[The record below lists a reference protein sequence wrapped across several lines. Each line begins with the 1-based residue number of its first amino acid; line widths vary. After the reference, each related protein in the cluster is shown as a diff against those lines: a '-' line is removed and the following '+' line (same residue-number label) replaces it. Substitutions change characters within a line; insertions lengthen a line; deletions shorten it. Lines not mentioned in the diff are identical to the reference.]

1 MSTETPSDLPDK
13 YDPRTLEPAVTQRWL
28 DRKAF
33 AATPDDRD
41 DRYVVMMP
49 LPNVTGALHM
59 GHAMD
64 NVMQDLL
71 TRWHRMRGDN
81 ALWQPGLDHAG
92 IATQAVVE
100 KRLKEIEGK
109 TRHDIGREALVE
121 RIHDWSAKSKQRIV
135 SQQQGMGCSC
145 DWDRARFTMD
155 DVCARAV
162 RHTFFKMFRDGL
174 IFRGN
179 RLVNWDCALQT
190 AVADDELYKESVA
203 GKFYYFRYPILSA
216 DGANGPTHVA
226 IATTRPETMLGDT
239 AVAVHSDPAGAMQQA
254 IAEQRQKVQ
263 DAKAGDKEAAEK
275 ELERLQQRQTDVIPN
290 LVAIRDLAKAGAKVR
305 LPLANREIPIVVDD
319 WADPTLGTG
328 CVKITPAHDP
338 NDYDVWQR
346 HPEIGAVN
354 MLNPDGTISKAGGKY
369 AGLDRF
375 DARKQVMQDLEAEG
389 LVDRVEDRQIEID
402 HSDRSKTIIE
412 PYLSKQWFVHMADV
426 DGGIVMG
433 RGTDKEFRAAGLAQ
447 AALDATAGALPAFA
461 DGTARKAVGF
471 HPDPERYRNMHD
483 RWLAE
488 KRDWCISRQL
498 WWGHRIPVWRGEMA
512 ADKLLM
518 LEPMLA
524 GQLERDDVC
533 AWLVMPDGERLTPKD
548 AFAHLKGPNA
558 PTEVEV
564 QICFRDQQHDDTM
577 GAMLQ
582 SAGLELDPDV
592 LDTWF
597 SSALWPH
604 STLGW
609 PNPADAA
616 VDAGQTALAG
626 AEGRPDALSYY
637 YPGSCLVTGRDIITL
652 WVARMIIT
660 GLYNL
665 GDVPFTDVFL
675 HATILDGKGVR
686 MSKSKGNGIDPLD
699 IIDRYGADALRYV
712 VCELQTGT
720 QDVRLPVQ
728 AISPFTK
735 DGEDE
740 RLVDLAT
747 AEPGPYLG
755 TFVDPVAG
763 KPMDLIG
770 QYAKENITPAK
781 ATSDRFAVGANFCN
795 KLFNAARFA
804 FLNLDGTTF
813 EPLEPAALP
822 LEDRWILSRLQRAIA
837 TVHGHLDG
845 YNPSAAIQTA
855 RDFFWSELCDW
866 YLEMVKPRMKDGADP
881 ASKRTA
887 QQVLAAVLDQ
897 TLRLLH
903 PFVPFLT
910 ERLWAKLGELAP
922 ERGVRAPFAASEMLV
937 HARWPEGDATW
948 SAADVEQNVA
958 SMQQWC
964 VAIREAR
971 ARYQVGP
978 RERVPVRFRTAGPSQ
993 QVLEAT
999 ASLLANMAGLADVT
1013 IGPDQERTPDAA
1025 TVVLGDS
1032 KAYLLGVVDLE
1043 QEKQKLDKE
1052 AKSLEGRIG
1061 GIEKK
1066 LSNEG
1071 FLAKAPAAVVEK
1083 ERQNLEALKTQLD
1096 GVQQSLADLG

>member
-1 MSTETPSDLPDK
+1 MTNELPHK
-13 YDPRTLEPAVTQRWL
+13 YDHSTLEPAITNRWL
-28 DRKAF
+28 EAGAF
-33 AATPDDRD
+33 KATPDERE

-81 ALWQPGLDHAG
+81 SLWQPGLDHAG

-121 RIHDWSAKSKQRIV
+121 RIHEWADQSKQRIV

-145 DWDRARFTMD
+145 DWDRSRFTMD
-155 DVCARAV
+155 AVCARSV
-162 RHTFFKMFRDGL
+162 RQTFFKMFRDGL

-190 AVADDELYKESVA
+190 AVADDELYKEAVA
-203 GKFYYFRYPILSA
+203 GKFHYFRYPIVDA
-216 DGANGPTHVA
+216 EAGGPTHVS

-239 AVAVHSDPAGAMQQA
+239 AVAVHPDPKAALQKA
-254 IAEQRQKVQ
+254 IEAQKQKVGE
-263 DAKAGDKEAAEK
+263 APDKEKAEAQQ
-275 ELERLQQRQTDVIPN
+275 ELERLEKRAVEVLPT
-290 LVAIRDLAKAGAKVR
+290 LEAISAMAKAGRRVM
-305 LPLANREIPIVVDD
+305 LPLVQREIPIIVDE

-346 HPEIGAVN
+346 HQHIGAVN
-354 MLNPDGTISKAGGKY
+354 MLNTDGTVSKAGGKY

-375 DARKQVMQDLEAEG
+375 DARKKVLEDLDAEG
-389 LVDRVEDRQIEID
+389 LLDRIEDRQMEID

-412 PYLSKQWFVHMADV
+412 PYLSKQWFVNMADV
-426 DGGIVMG
+426 EGGVVMG

-447 AALDATAGALPAFA
+447 AALDATAGALPPFA
-461 DGTARKAVGF
+461 DGTPHKKVDF

-483 RWLAE
+483 RWLGE

-498 WWGHRIPVWRGEMA
+498 WWGHRIPVWRGDMESQ
-512 ADKLLM
+512 KLLM
-518 LEPMLA
+518 LEPMLQ

-533 AWLVMPDGERLTPKD
+533 AWILLPDGNRLSPAD
-548 AFAHLKGPNA
+548 AFAHLKGSEA
-558 PTEVEV
+558 PASVEV
-564 QICFRDQQHDDTM
+564 QICFLDQQSDDSI
-577 GAMLQ
+577 GPMLQ

-609 PNPADAA
+609 PNPDDAK
-616 VDAGQTALAG
+616 VEDGQTSLG
-626 AEGRPDALSYY
+626 AMDGQPDSLGYY

-652 WVARMIIT
+652 WVARMIIS

-665 GDVPFTDVFL
+665 GDIPFTDVFL

-735 DGEDE
+735 DGEEE

-747 AEPGPYLG
+747 AKAGPYLG
-755 TFVDPVAG
+755 TFIDPVA
-763 KPMDLIG
+763 KEPMDLIG
-770 QYAKENITPAK
+770 QYAKEGITPAK
-781 ATSDRFAVGANFCN
+781 ATSDRFTIGASFCN

-804 FLNLDGTTF
+804 FLNLEGTSF
-813 EPLEPAALP
+813 EPIDVAKLTV
-822 LEDRWILSRLQRAIA
+822 EDRWILSRLRSAIE
-837 TVHGHLDG
+837 TVHGHLEG

-866 YLEMVKPRMKDGADP
+866 YLEMLKPRMKDDADA
-881 ASKRTA
+881 ASKRVG

-910 ERLWAKLGELAP
+910 ETLWAKLNELAP
-922 ERGVRAPFAASEMLV
+922 RRGVETEFGASELLV
-937 HARWPEGDATW
+937 HAQWPAVEAAWHDQGVEAQVAT
-948 SAADVEQNVA
+948 
-958 SMQQWC
+958 MQEWC

-971 ARYQVGP
+971 ARYQVPP
-978 RERVPVRFRTAGPSQ
+978 RDLLQARFQADG
-993 QVLEAT
+993 AT
-999 ASLLANMAGLADVT
+999 ADVLRATEPLLANMAGLGETA
-1013 IGPDQERTPDAA
+1013 IGPEQQRTQDSA
-1025 TVVLGDS
+1025 TVVVGEA
-1032 KAYLLGVVDLE
+1032 KAFLLGLVDLE
-1043 QEKQKLDKE
+1043 AERAKLEKQRGK
-1052 AKSLEGRIG
+1052 LEGQIT

-1066 LSNEG
+1066 LGNQG
-1071 FLAKAPAAVVEK
+1071 FLDKAPEAVVAQQ
-1083 ERQNLEALKTQLD
+1083 RQKLEELRRQMA
-1096 GVQQSLADLG
+1096 SLAQTLTELDK